1 MNPVF
6 TTIGKILIHP
16 GMHTALGIANLT
28 VSSID
33 LKKTCDV
40 ESKVSSANSNFTD
53 AKKSIEILNE
63 NVDSVSADISSL
75 RLSTKDLPKFMEDT
89 STSVSR
95 IDKLFADM
103 KNLPPVQQPTAP
115 TAPTVPTAP
124 SVPDTPVCPAETVDD
139 IYRKGVLAGRAEA
152 EAERKK
158 NEEAAAAKAEK
169 EMMISEIA
177 DLKKQLTAFQQGT
190 QTQTQ
195 APANDSVEDQL
206 TLQLLTTLKTLSTN
220 SATEIELLKQLGTKN
235 DGITNAV
242 NQLSTKIDAQ
252 NEGITNAVNMTNQMN
267 SCIAAL
273 NATVNNDGNNSKTNK
288 K

>member
-63 NVDSVSADISSL
+63 NVENACADVSSL

-103 KNLPPVQQPTAP
+103 KNLPPVQQQP

-177 DLKKQLTAFQQGT
+177 DLKKQLTAFQGT
-190 QTQTQ
+190 QTQT
-195 APANDSVEDQL
+195 PANDSVEDQL

-220 SATEIELLKQLGTKN
+220 SATEIDLLK
-235 DGITNAV
+235 
-242 NQLSTKIDAQ
+242 QLSTKIDAQ

-267 SCIAAL
+267 SSIAAL
-273 NATVNNDGNNSKTNK
+273 NTMVNNDGNNSKTNNK